1 MTRLLK
7 ELYDLMRTIHIRKD
21 TANLLLS
28 AQKQDSVVSGEHVH
42 AYCPFLCVY
51 KKKSILFK
59 RNVRP
64 SLASLRKPM
73 GKQVDI

>member
-1 MTRLLK
+1 VTRLLK

-42 AYCPFLCVY
+42 AYCPVLCV
-51 KKKSILFK
+51 
-59 RNVRP
+59 
-64 SLASLRKPM
+64 
-73 GKQVDI
+73 